1 MLVMRDPETRLS
13 AHAVPTKGAVV
24 EWIAQQVV
32 RDLERLGHHGRL
44 VIRCDQDA
52 ALKSLVSEA
61 ARMRGDA
68 VTISKNPL
76 LLEIHEENG
85 FIERAVRTVE
95 EMVTTF
101 KLDLEGRISETL
113 KITRK
118 VISWLIEYAVDLVN
132 KVQVG
137 QNGKTSFERVQGET
151 VQWTNPVLMSV
162 AGKVQGGV
170 MSKGGLKGCRWG

>member
-24 EWIAQQVV
+24 EWTAQQVV

-68 VTISKNPL
+68 VTIS
-76 LLEIHEENG
+76 EHSAVGDSRGNG
-85 FIERAVRTVE
+85 FIERAVRMSRRWVRTL
-95 EMVTTF
+95 

-132 KVQVG
+132 KVRSKWENKFRTCPKG
-137 QNGKTSFERVQGET
+137 NGSMET
-151 VQWTNPVLMSV
+151 FSNFPI
-162 AGKVQGGV
+162 
-170 MSKGGLKGCRWG
+170 RF